1 MGEKN
6 NDRTIIPQ
14 SDLERFV
21 KGLTKLIV
29 NNDTTPATRA
39 MLPSA
44 HETLRCL
51 IELAAVRG
59 ALHKQMQEVI
69 QQ

>member
-1 MGEKN
+1 MDEKT

-14 SDLERFV
+14 QDLERFV
-21 KGLTKLIV
+21 KGLTNMIV

-51 IELAAVRG
+51 LELAAVRS
-59 ALHKQMQEVI
+59 ALHKQIQEVI